1 MAKTDPHKTHSYSQD
16 YILMTAFTQEI
27 GHLTVNKK
35 NDNITPIV
43 EEYLRGRVKEIKE
56 RWK

>member
-16 YILMTAFTQEI
+16 YILMTAFQSEI
-27 GHLTVNKK
+27 NSLTCRKN

-43 EEYLRGRVKEIKE
+43 EEYLRNRVKEIKE

>member
-1 MAKTDPHKTHSYSQD
+1 MSDTDPHKHYSYSHD
-16 YILMTAFTQEI
+16 YILMTAFTHEI
-27 GHLTVNKK
+27 GSLTVNKK

-43 EEYLRGRVKEIKE
+43 EEYLRNRVKEIKE

>member
-16 YILMTAFTQEI
+16 YNMMIAFTHEV
-27 GHLTVNKK
+27 GSLKLKKERGLETV
-35 NDNITPIV
+35 IIQ
-43 EEYLRGRVKEIKE
+43 EYLEQRVKEIKD

>member
-16 YILMTAFTQEI
+16 FILMTAFQSEI
-27 GHLTVNKK
+27 NSLTVRKK
-35 NDNITPIV
+35 NDNISPII
-43 EEYLRGRVKEIKE
+43 EEYLRDRVKEIKD

>member
-16 YILMTAFTQEI
+16 YILITALQSE
-27 GHLTVNKK
+27 LMSLPLRRK
-35 NDNITPIV
+35 NDNITPII
-43 EEYLRGRVKEIKE
+43 EEYLRDRVKELKD

>member
-1 MAKTDPHKTHSYSQD
+1 MVKTDPHKNYSYSQD
-16 YILMTAFTQEI
+16 YILMTAFQSEI
-27 GHLTVNKK
+27 NSLTVRKN

-43 EEYLRGRVKEIKE
+43 EEYLRDRVKEIKE

>member
-16 YILMTAFTQEI
+16 YNMMIAFTHEV
-27 GHLTVNKK
+27 GSLKTKK
-35 NDNITPIV
+35 DRSNEMAIV
-43 EEYLRGRVKEIKE
+43 QEYLEQRVKEIKE